1 MFADVTEEKRVEKG
15 GGGGGGGAFGPVP
28 ILNRVKQLSMDLL
41 ICMRKYQFRNI
52 RKN

>member
-15 GGGGGGGAFGPVP
+15 GGAFCPFP

-52 RKN
+52 KKN

>member
-15 GGGGGGGAFGPVP
+15 GRGAFCPFP

-41 ICMRKYQFRNI
+41 ICMRKYLFRNI
-52 RKN
+52 KKN